1 MERNATVA
9 EIPILMPNLGNEVN
23 EAQIDEWLVKVGDRV
38 EEGDQIIVVTTPKVT
53 LELEAPASGIV
64 SSQLVEPDDIA
75 EGGDK
80 LGIVTT
86 DG

>member
-1 MERNATVA
+1 MERESTVA
-9 EIPILMPNLGNEVN
+9 EIPIVMPSLGNEVN

-53 LELEAPASGIV
+53 LELEAPATGVVTSL
-64 SSQLVEPDDIA
+64 LVEPDDIA

-86 DG
+86 DS